1 MTERELRDKIVGI
14 FTGWIGKKEADG
26 SHMAIVN
33 IYNGHKPLAR
43 GYKVTSKD
51 PWCAT
56 AASAAAIA
64 AELTDIIP
72 TECSCGNLITLAKKM
87 GIWVEND
94 RHKPEHGDYV
104 LYDWD
109 DKENYA
115 VTDNTGWPEHIGMVA
130 TVAGNNMNIVEGNIK
145 DAVGTRQLEI
155 NGRYIRGYICPKYAE
170 KAARMAQNTATGTSG
185 ATTTTGNDAII
196 WNFLKSKGLNDYAI
210 AGLMGNLFAESGLS
224 PINLQN
230 TFEKKFGLT
239 DAEYTA
245 KVDDG
250 TYTNFVR
257 DSAGYGLAQWTYWS
271 RKQALK
277 QYTDSRKASIGDL
290 QMQLD
295 FLWKE
300 LQGYTAVIKVLK
312 AAKSIKEASD
322 AVLTGYEK
330 PANQSDSVKAKR
342 TNYGQGYFDKFATT
356 KPSASTGEGASG
368 ASGTP
373 YKVKSGDNLTK
384 IAKAYNTTVD
394 AIVAANKAKY
404 PKITKNYIVVG
415 WELIVGQATASAGTS
430 TPAKPTATTYTVKRG
445 DNLTKI
451 AKAYNTTVDA
461 IVKANKAKYPT
472 MTKNYIRV
480 GWKLSV

>member
-14 FTGWIGKKEADG
+14 FIGWIGKKETDG

-33 IYNGHKPLAR
+33 IYNSHKPLAR
-43 GYKVTSKD
+43 NYKVTSKD

-64 AELTDIIP
+64 ADMTDIIP

-94 RHKPEHGDYV
+94 KHKPERGDYV

-155 NGRYIRGYICPKYAE
+155 NGKYIRGYICPKYAE
-170 KAARMAQNTATGTSG
+170 KAARMAQNAATGASG
-185 ATTTTGNDAII
+185 PTTTTGNDVII

-230 TFEKKFGLT
+230 TFEKKFSLT

-277 QYTDSRKASIGDL
+277 QYADSRKASIGDL

-342 TNYGQGYFDKFATT
+342 TSYGQGYFDKFATT
-356 KPSASTGEGASG
+356 KPSVPTGEGASG
-368 ASGTP
+368 ASGTT

-404 PKITKNYIVVG
+404 PKITRNYI
-415 WELIVGQATASAGTS
+415 L
-430 TPAKPTATTYTVKRG
+430 
-445 DNLTKI
+445 
-451 AKAYNTTVDA
+451 
-461 IVKANKAKYPT
+461 
-472 MTKNYIRV
+472 V